1 MQPSITPILATPLG
15 IVPLPEAA
23 RWHAAAA
30 EVVMRHAAAD
40 GAARGLRSIP
50 LAQVGSD
57 DAMSWNDEPV
67 RALIAEILRG
77 IGWVA
82 RNVNR
87 FSPGEFES
95 LALQAR
101 AAYVIV
107 NRDGGL
113 GARNHPLTAWTGI
126 YCLEAPERTPDR
138 PDSGMLRIYESR
150 MANMFADA
158 TTDTMVLPFRPGHY
172 GYLLAT
178 GVLAVFPGG
187 ATYEIAP
194 VRGPG
199 RLLAL
204 TVQARFVA
212 PGQKGVSRW

>member
-15 IVPLPEAA
+15 VVPLPEAA
-23 RWHAAAA
+23 RWHTAAA
-30 EVVMRHAAAD
+30 EALTRHAAAD
-40 GAARGLRSIP
+40 AARGSLGPSP
-50 LAQVGSD
+50 LVQVGSD
-57 DAMSWNDEPV
+57 DAMAWSDEPV

-87 FSPGEFES
+87 FAPGEFES

-101 AAYVIV
+101 AAYLIV

-113 GARNHPLTAWTGI
+113 GARNHPMTAWTGI
-126 YCLEAPERTPDR
+126 YCLEAPERAPDR

-150 MANMFADA
+150 MGNMFADA
-158 TTDTMVLPFRPGHY
+158 TTDAMVLPFLPGHC
-172 GYLLAT
+172 GFHLAPAL
-178 GVLAVFPGG
+178 LAVFPGG
-187 ATYEIAP
+187 STYEIAP

-212 PGQKGVSRW
+212 PGQKGVTRW